1 MALGAMEK
9 YGCPVTLV
17 PAGFNYYNPQNFR
30 SKIILE
36 FGTPFKITEELIE
49 IYRKDKKQAISSLL
63 VTL

>member
-30 SKIILE
+30 SNVIID
-36 FGTPFKITEELIE
+36 FGTPFKVTDEL
-49 IYRKDKKQAISSLL
+49 L
-63 VTL
+63 